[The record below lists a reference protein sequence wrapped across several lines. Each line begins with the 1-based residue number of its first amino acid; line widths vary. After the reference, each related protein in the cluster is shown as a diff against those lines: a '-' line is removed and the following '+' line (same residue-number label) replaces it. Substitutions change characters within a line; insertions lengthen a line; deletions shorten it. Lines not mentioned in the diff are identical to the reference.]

1 MQISLGFSREDT
13 MERREL
19 IDLIDRTLD
28 AITHREP
35 GRAPLAVNA
44 RYTENGQGL
53 AVGKGLWATANP
65 GAARRAV
72 LADPVSGQAGW
83 IGAIGENGNPV
94 VLALRLK
101 ATGDAVS
108 EVETVVCRGH
118 ERIFNPAGMVPRAA
132 FDTVVPK
139 AERPS
144 RQVLLD
150 AANAYFDGIEQS
162 NGDIIPSAD
171 DCARV
176 ENGVQ
181 TTLNPELGG
190 KQAYPLWG
198 MPVAAQIGTGYYA
211 YIEAI
216 RDRRYPVIDEEHGL
230 IMGVVAF
237 DHPATMKSVHV
248 KGKGEIVLP
257 AFTQRPSTAL
267 IAELFQVRGGKIT
280 GIEAVLDFFPYG
292 MSTGW
297 R

>member
-1 MQISLGFSREDT
+1 

-19 IDLIDRTLD
+19 IDLVDRTLE

-35 GRAPLAVNA
+35 ARALLAADA
-44 RYTENGQGL
+44 RYTENGQTL
-53 AVGKGLWATANP
+53 AIGKGLWATANP
-65 GAARRAV
+65 GSSRRAV

-83 IGAIGENGNPV
+83 FGAMSENGNPL

-101 ATGDAVS
+101 VSAGAVS
-108 EVETVVCRGH
+108 QIETVVCRGH
-118 ERIFNPAGMVPRAA
+118 ERIFNPAGMVPRPA
-132 FDTVVPK
+132 FDAVVPP
-139 AERPS
+139 AERAS
-144 RQVLLD
+144 RRLLLD

-162 NGDIIPSAD
+162 NGDIIPAAD

-237 DHPATMKSVHV
+237 DHPATMRSVHV
-248 KGKGEIVLP
+248 KGKGDIVLP

-267 IAELFQVRGGKIT
+267 IAELFQFRRGRIT

-297 R
+297 Q

>member
-1 MQISLGFSREDT
+1 

-19 IDLIDRTLD
+19 IDLMDRTLG
-28 AITHREP
+28 AITQRAP
-35 GRAPLAVNA
+35 GRAPLAAGA
-44 RYTENGQGL
+44 RYTENGQRL
-53 AVGKGLWATANP
+53 APGKGLWATATS
-65 GAARRAV
+65 GSSRRAV

-83 IGAIGENGNPV
+83 FGAISENGNPI
-94 VLALRLK
+94 VLALRIR
-101 ATGDAVS
+101 ASGGAVS
-108 EVETVVCRGH
+108 EIEAVACRGH
-118 ERIFNPAGMVPRAA
+118 ERIFNPAGMLARAA
-132 FDTVVPK
+132 FDAVVPP

-144 RQVLLD
+144 RPFLLN

-230 IMGVVAF
+230 IMGIVAF
-237 DHPATMKSVHV
+237 DHPATMTAVHV

-292 MSTGW
+292 MPTGW

>member
-1 MQISLGFSREDT
+1 

-19 IDLIDRTLD
+19 IDLIDRTLG

-35 GRAPLAVNA
+35 GRAPLAENA

-53 AVGKGLWATANP
+53 AIGKGLWATANVGP
-65 GAARRAV
+65 SRRAV

-83 IGAIGENGNPV
+83 FGAISENGNPL
-94 VLALRLK
+94 VLALRLRAK
-101 ATGDAVS
+101 GRAVS
-108 EVETVVCRGH
+108 EIEAVVCRGH
-118 ERIFNPAGMVPRAA
+118 ERIFNPAGMVPRTA
-132 FDTVVPK
+132 FEAVAPP
-139 AERPS
+139 AERAS
-144 RQVLLD
+144 RQFLLD

-162 NGDIIPSAD
+162 DGGIIPSAD
-171 DCARV
+171 DCARI

-237 DHPATMKSVHV
+237 DHPATMKSVRV

-267 IAELFQVRGGKIT
+267 IAELFQVRGGRIT

-297 R
+297 Q

>member
-1 MQISLGFSREDT
+1 

-19 IDLIDRTLD
+19 IDLIDRTLGAMTRRD
-28 AITHREP
+28 P
-35 GRAPLAVNA
+35 GLAPLAVNA

-53 AVGKGLWATANP
+53 VIGKGLWATANP
-65 GAARRAV
+65 GFSRRAV
-72 LADPVSGQAGW
+72 LADPASGQAGW
-83 IGAIGENGNPV
+83 FGAITENGNSI

-101 ATGDAVS
+101 ATDSAVR
-108 EVETVVCRGH
+108 EIETVVCRGH

-132 FDTVVPK
+132 FDAIVPPS
-139 AERPS
+139 ERAS
-144 RQVLLD
+144 RRFLLE

-171 DCARV
+171 DCARI

-198 MPVAAQIGTGYYA
+198 MPVAAQISTGYYA

-248 KGKGEIVLP
+248 KGKGDIVLP

-267 IAELFQVRGGKIT
+267 IAELFQVRGGRIT

-292 MSTGW
+292 MVTGW
-297 R
+297 K